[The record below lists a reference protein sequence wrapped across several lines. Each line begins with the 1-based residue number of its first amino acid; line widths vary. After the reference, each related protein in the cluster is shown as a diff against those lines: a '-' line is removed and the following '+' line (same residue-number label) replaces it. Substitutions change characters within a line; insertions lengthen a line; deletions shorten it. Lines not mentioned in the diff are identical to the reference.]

1 MVIPIKERESVDS
14 HPMLKA
20 NLSNSVK
27 NHLYKYIRSID
38 LQGNTKLPSENEISA
53 KLGVSRVTIRRA
65 LDELETEGMILR
77 IQGRGT
83 FVNPEAMNIQVNLM
97 PGAEFRRLIESCGYQ
112 ASFSVASMERLKP
125 DAETMRALQLKEGDE
140 IFAIEK
146 VFMADGHPAIISID
160 RFSCDLVG
168 NELLDA
174 DLEHTSTFDFI
185 RERAGNFVLRDKIRI
200 ETMSRE
206 ELLHVTKQGNR
217 MECDSALVF
226 HGVNYNQENQ
236 PIIYDTELYDTKYI
250 KFSLLRVK
258 NVYDN

>member
-1 MVIPIKERESVDS
+1 MEGRGLVDS

-97 PGAEFRRLIESCGYQ
+97 PGEEFTRLIELCGYK
-112 ASFSVASMERLKP
+112 ASFQVASLERLKP
-125 DAETMRALQLKEGDE
+125 DAETMRVLQLKEGDE

-160 RFSCDLVG
+160 RFACDLVG
-168 NELLDA
+168 GELQDV
-174 DLEHTSTFDFI
+174 DLNHTSTFDFI
-185 RERAGNFVLRDKIRI
+185 REKAGNFVLRDKIKI

-206 ELLHVTKQGNR
+206 EMLGFTKQGGQ
-217 MECDSALVF
+217 MECSSALVF
-226 HGVNYNQENQ
+226 HGLNYNQENQ
-236 PIIYDTELYDTKYI
+236 PIIYDTEFYDTAYI

-258 NVYDN
+258 NVYDK